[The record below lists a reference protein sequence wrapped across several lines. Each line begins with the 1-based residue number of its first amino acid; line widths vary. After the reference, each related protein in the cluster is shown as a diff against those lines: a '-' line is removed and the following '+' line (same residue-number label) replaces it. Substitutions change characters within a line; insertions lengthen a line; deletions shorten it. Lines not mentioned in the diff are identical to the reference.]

1 MEWED
6 LTNNP
11 LVLNNYDLLK
21 KIGIFDYIEKLKL
34 ESLNQNEL
42 IEEAYNI
49 FLKESVDE
57 LVSFIIK
64 CLSDKFIP
72 TDLVFIL
79 NEGITI
85 NKLKTYAYHNM
96 NNKEITLELNTL
108 EPYEPFFRKYT
119 GTTSFSVFE
128 YEISDPALLKP
139 FSSFNPEIIVP
150 IKGLSGLY
158 GIILFGP
165 KILSEEYSKREIEYI
180 DKLMK
185 FTSVGIQNNIHYE
198 HSVKDSKTGLY
209 NHNFFISRTNEEL
222 ARCRRNKKSFSLI
235 VMDIDKFKKFN
246 DTYGH
251 LAGDEVI
258 LSLANTLK
266 HTLREG
272 DILSRFGGEE
282 FTVMLPETGRE
293 EAFITAER
301 LRRGVEALEV
311 EYQGSIMKITISLGV
326 STYDWV
332 ERISETTMIER
343 ADEALY
349 KSKEKGRNR
358 STSYKSGLLHRAHKA
373 NKNTPCL

>member
-6 LTNNP
+6 LANNP
-11 LVLNNYDLLK
+11 LLINNYDLLK
-21 KIGIFDYIEKLKL
+21 KIGILEYIEKIKVDNR
-34 ESLNQNEL
+34 NQEDL
-42 IEEAYNI
+42 IFEAYNI

-57 LVSFIIK
+57 LVAYIIK

-72 TDLVFIL
+72 SDLVFIL
-79 NEGITI
+79 NEGISI

-96 NNKEITLELNTL
+96 NSCIISLDIDSL
-108 EPYEPFFRKYT
+108 EPYEKFFRKYT
-119 GTTSFSVFE
+119 GTTSFTLFE
-128 YEISDPALLKP
+128 YEISNQNLIKP
-139 FSSFNPEIIVP
+139 LEVFNPEIIVP

-158 GIILFGP
+158 GMILFGP
-165 KILSEEYSKREIEYI
+165 KILAEEYNKQEIDYI

-209 NHNFFISRTNEEL
+209 NHNFFVSRTNEEL
-222 ARCRRNKKSFSLI
+222 ARCRRNKQSFSLI
-235 VMDIDKFKKFN
+235 VMDIDNFKSFN
-246 DTYGH
+246 DRYGH

-258 LSLANTLK
+258 LCLADRLK

-282 FTVMLPETGRE
+282 FTVLLPETERK
-293 EAFITAER
+293 EAYTTAER
-301 LRRGVEALEV
+301 LRTEV
-311 EYQGSIMKITISLGV
+311 EKMEVFYNDITLKITISLGV

-332 ERISETTMIER
+332 ENLTEKTMIER

-349 KSKEKGRNR
+349 KSKKRGRNQ
-358 STSYKSGLLHRAHKA
+358 TTAFQSGLLHKAKKA
-373 NKNTPCL
+373 NKKS